1 MSDLLVKL
9 YDLPAS
15 APLLEQ
21 LTESGIRIRR
31 AMASEK
37 TIVTRWVSEQFTNGW
52 SCECEIAFSRQPIA
66 CTLATHENILLGF
79 SCHGVICPDFL
90 GPIGVVPEWRRHHVG
105 KALLLASLEALRA
118 QGYAYAIIGWA
129 GPVAFFEKS
138 VGAMLIAD
146 SEPGIYRGVLKER
159 ASA

>member
-1 MSDLLVKL
+1 MADLLVKL
-9 YDLPAS
+9 YDLPSS
-15 APLLEQ
+15 APLVEQ
-21 LTESGIRIRR
+21 LAARGIWIRR
-31 AMASEK
+31 ALASEK
-37 TIVTRWVSEQFTNGW
+37 AIITRWVAKQFTDGW
-52 SCECEIAFSRQPIA
+52 ACECEVAFCHQPIA
-66 CTLATHENILLGF
+66 CTVATQDDALLGF

-90 GPIGVVPEWRRHHVG
+90 GPIGVVPEWRRHHLG

-138 VGAMLIAD
+138 VGATLIAG
-146 SEPGIYRGVLKER
+146 SEPGIYRGVLNER

>member
-9 YDLPAS
+9 YELPSS

-21 LTESGIRIRR
+21 LAGSGIQVRR
-31 AMASEK
+31 ALASEK
-37 TIVTRWVSEQFTNGW
+37 TVVARWVAEQFTSGW
-52 SCECEIAFSRQPIA
+52 SCECEVAFGRQPVA
-66 CTLATHENILLGF
+66 CTVATQEDTLLGF

-90 GPIGVVPEWRRHHVG
+90 GPIGVAPEWRSHHVG
-105 KALLLASLEALRA
+105 KALLLAGLEALRA

-129 GPVAFFEKS
+129 GPVEFFEKS

>member
-37 TIVTRWVSEQFTNGW
+37 TIVTRWVSEQLTNGW

-66 CTLATHENILLGF
+66 CKVATHEKSLLGF

-90 GPIGVVPEWRRHHVG
+90 GPIGVVPEWPRHHVG

-138 VGAMLIAD
+138 IGAMLIAG
-146 SEPGIYRGVLKER
+146 SEPGMYRGTLKER
-159 ASA
+159 AST

>member
-9 YDLPAS
+9 YDLPSS

-21 LTESGIRIRR
+21 LAGSGIRIRR
-31 AMASEK
+31 ALASEK
-37 TIVTRWVSEQFTNGW
+37 AIITRWVAEQFTDDW
-52 SCECEIAFSRQPIA
+52 ACECDVAFSHQPIA
-66 CTLATHENILLGF
+66 CMVATHEETLLGF

-90 GPIGVVPEWRRHHVG
+90 GPIGVVPEWRSHHLG
-105 KALLLASLEALRA
+105 KALLLASLEALHA
-118 QGYAYAIIGWA
+118 KGYAYAIIGWA

-138 VGAMLIAD
+138 VGATLIAG

>member
-1 MSDLLVKL
+1 
-9 YDLPAS
+9 
-15 APLLEQ
+15 
-21 LTESGIRIRR
+21 
-31 AMASEK
+31 MA
-37 TIVTRWVSEQFTNGW
+37 EQFTDGW
-52 SCECEIAFSRQPIA
+52 SCECEIAFSHQPVA
-66 CTLATHENILLGF
+66 CTVATHEDRLLGF

-138 VGAMLIAD
+138 VGAMLIAG

-159 ASA
+159 VST

>member
-9 YDLPAS
+9 YDLPSS

-21 LTESGIRIRR
+21 LAESGVTIRR
-31 AMASEK
+31 ALASEK
-37 TIVTRWVSEQFTNGW
+37 TIITRWVAEQFTDGW
-52 SCECEIAFSRQPIA
+52 SCECEIAFSHQPIA
-66 CTLATHENILLGF
+66 CTVATHEGSLLGF

-105 KALLLASLEALRA
+105 KALLLASLEALRG

-129 GPVAFFEKS
+129 GPVAFFENS
-138 VGAMLIAD
+138 VGATLIAG
-146 SEPGIYRGVLKER
+146 SEPGIYRGVLKEP
-159 ASA
+159 AST